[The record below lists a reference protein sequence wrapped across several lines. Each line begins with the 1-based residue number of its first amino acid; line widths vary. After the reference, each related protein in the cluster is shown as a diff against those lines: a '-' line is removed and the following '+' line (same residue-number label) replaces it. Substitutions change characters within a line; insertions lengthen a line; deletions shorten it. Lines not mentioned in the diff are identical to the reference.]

1 MKRVAQFVVMVVVAL
16 LLGQPLSACTSCV
29 EQGDGCAS
37 VCCTA
42 MSGMGGMD
50 SASMQMSASCQT
62 SMAAAPAESGC
73 GQPAASLAS
82 LPRTAEPLALQ
93 AQSKIGSPLQLM
105 MDVPF
110 PAHLPAEVATR
121 WSNEPITVSSSRNI
135 LFQVFRI

>member
-1 MKRVAQFVVMVVVAL
+1 MMKGLAQLVVLVVMAL
-16 LLGQPLSACTSCV
+16 LAGQPLLACTSCV
-29 EQGDGCAS
+29 QQGDGCAP

-42 MSGMGGMD
+42 MSGMSD
-50 SASMQMSASCQT
+50 AVSMQMSAGCQT

-73 GQPAASLAS
+73 GQPVASLAS

-93 AQSKIGSPLQLM
+93 AQSKIDSHLQLM
-105 MDVPF
+105 RDVPF
-110 PAHLPAEVATR
+110 PAHLPADLATR